1 MRPIGRLPGG
11 AFFMGPKKTG
21 AGRCAGCECA
31 DVGCL
36 LGRLDGL
43 ARWRFVDV
51 LAACFSQFMLG
62 MATSSDQVL
71 ALVEWGWVARV
82 EHPVRRRH
90 CRF

>member
-1 MRPIGRLPGG
+1 
-11 AFFMGPKKTG
+11 MGPKKTG
-21 AGRCAGCECA
+21 AGRCAGCECT

-43 ARWRFVDV
+43 ARWRFVGV
-51 LAACFSQFMLG
+51 LAACFSQFLVG

-82 EHPVRRRH
+82 EHSVRRCY

>member
-1 MRPIGRLPGG
+1 
-11 AFFMGPKKTG
+11 MGQKKTV
-21 AGRCAGCECA
+21 ADRCAGCECA

-43 ARWRFVDV
+43 ARWRFVGV

-62 MATSSDQVL
+62 MATSSGQVL
-71 ALVEWGWVARV
+71 ALVEWEWVARV
-82 EHPVRRRH
+82 EHPVRRGH

>member
-11 AFFMGPKKTG
+11 AFFMGQEKTR

-43 ARWRFVDV
+43 ACWGFVGV
-51 LAACFSQFMLG
+51 LAAGFSQFMFG

-82 EHPVRRRH
+82 EHPVQRGH